1 MTEFGNRNVNLVRK
15 DENGLKFHTIDIT
28 SRAMV
33 ASELYYL
40 QPGDLVYVEP
50 QKLKR
55 LGFSQF
61 PFALVFSTISTT
73 LLLINFFSN

>member
-1 MTEFGNRNVNLVRK
+1 
-15 DENGLKFHTIDIT
+15 
-28 SRAMV
+28 MV
-33 ASELYYL
+33 GSGLYYL

-50 QKLKR
+50 QKVKR

-61 PFALVFSTISTT
+61 PLSLIFSTIATT